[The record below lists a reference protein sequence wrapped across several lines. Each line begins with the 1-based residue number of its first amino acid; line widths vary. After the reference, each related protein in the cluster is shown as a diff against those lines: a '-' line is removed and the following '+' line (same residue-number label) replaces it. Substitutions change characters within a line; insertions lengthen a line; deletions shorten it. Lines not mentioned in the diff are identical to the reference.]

1 VNDLDLEAS
10 PDRTVAARDR
20 TAGVRRF
27 AAPVLAFVA
36 ALPALIAA
44 VSGAGSGWYGASDW
58 ALEVLRVSDVA
69 HRHSP
74 LVGVASRFG
83 WYHPG
88 PLLFWLLAPG
98 YWLLGQPGVL
108 LVTGLSSAVALAA
121 IVLLADRRGGLALCV
136 WTFLLT
142 AALVHGLGASFL
154 IDPWNPFPPFLW
166 FVVFL
171 FAVWSVAVGD
181 RALVPV
187 AVVAGTFAVQSHV
200 GYLPLVL
207 AVPALTAAGRWGA
220 ARLARPPRPEAVDH
234 VEQRPPGWHPIGVA
248 GGLLVVLWVAPV
260 YQQLTERPGNL
271 GEILR
276 YFRHPTDPAAG
287 LTVAAGVMGRQLSP
301 AGPWLTGR
309 DATGLGLAATGHV
322 LPAVLLIV
330 VVAVVGAFAA
340 RRGARDAGWLAVV
353 AVIAAVGG
361 LIATSDVRG
370 IIVPYLFRWWWG
382 IAYLLWLSLGW
393 SCWQL
398 LVARDARSVGEGEG
412 EGAGARAGGRAAE
425 PVARWSPVLAGLLV
439 VGGVV
444 LVSVTGAGAVPVKP
458 PFPQFSSAIS
468 SLQAQVR
475 PKLRRGDRYLMTIDD
490 TTGLQEAGIGLF
502 VALRQHGYSVFLPSS
517 RTLDPA
523 VGSWRVVAPG
533 IIPDRLTVVT
543 APLTPALRATLP
555 AGAEVLASYDPLSPQ
570 DRATASELSDRVRA
584 QLHQTPSPDPLAVS
598 SSADFQRMLIQRG
611 ADPADVARLGALE
624 AAGKPYVVYRVR
636 GR

>member
-1 VNDLDLEAS
+1 MNDLDLEAG
-10 PDRTVAARDR
+10 PDRTVVARDR
-20 TAGVRRF
+20 AAGLRRF
-27 AAPVLAFVA
+27 AAPALAFAA
-36 ALPALIAA
+36 ALPALVAA
-44 VSGAGSGWYGASDW
+44 VSGARSGWYGASDW

-88 PLLFWLLAPG
+88 PLLFWLVAPG

-181 RALVPV
+181 RALIPV

-220 ARLARPPRPEAVDH
+220 DRLARPPRSDAADH
-234 VEQRPPGWHPIGVA
+234 VEHRRPGWHPIGVA
-248 GGLLVVLWVAPV
+248 VGLFVLLWAAPV

-301 AGPWLTGR
+301 VGPWLTGR

-322 LPAVLLIV
+322 LPAVLLVV
-330 VVAVVGAFAA
+330 VVAVAGALAA

-361 LIATSDVRG
+361 LIATTDVRG

-398 LVARDARSVGEGEG
+398 LRNRDARP
-412 EGAGARAGGRAAE
+412 APAAAGGGGHGPAAE

-444 LVSVTGAGAVPVKP
+444 LVSVTSAGAVPVKP

-523 VGSWRVVAPG
+523 VGSWRVVSPG
-533 IIPDRLTVVT
+533 SIPDRLTVVT

-570 DRATASELSDRVRA
+570 DRATAGELSDRVRA
-584 QLHQTPSPDPLAVS
+584 QLHQPPSPDPLAVS
-598 SSADFQRMLIQRG
+598 SSADFQQVLIKRG